1 MRHDLPGGWANLRAS
16 SDLTERQARPVRKS
30 YTGLAGALARA
41 IDPNADPDT
50 LTEVDLIRAVGSD
63 YIDAR
68 DEYQDALIVAYVA
81 EWSWSEPTTSA
92 ADVLPIAVYST
103 LVELCEEADRAKPD
117 LGPDGA
123 SDPKAPIETSPDS
136 EQP

>member
-1 MRHDLPGGWANLRAS
+1 MRHDLPGGWVELRAS
-16 SDLTERQARPVRKS
+16 SDLTERQARPVRKA
-30 YTGLAGALARA
+30 YTTFASSLARA
-41 IDPNADPDT
+41 IGPDVDT
-50 LTEVDLIRAVGSD
+50 DALTEADLMRLIGDD

-68 DEYQDALIVAYVA
+68 DAYQDALIVAYVVG
-81 EWSWSEPTTSA
+81 WSWEAPTSDA
-92 ADVLPIAVYST
+92 ADVLPITVYSS

-123 SDPKAPIETSPDS
+123 SDPKAPTGTLPDS